1 MILLIVTGIVPSV
14 YVMLQGEV
22 PVKATLSAAVCP
34 PQIVFVPLRT
44 AVGLGF
50 TVITAL
56 PVIPAGNATHLLSFT
71 DVKLYVLLAVGN
83 TVNE

>member
-14 YVMLQGEV
+14 YVMLQGAV
-22 PVKATLSAAVCP
+22 PVKVTLSAAVCP
-34 PQIVFVPLRT
+34 LHIVFVPLST
-44 AVGLGF
+44 AVCLGF

-71 DVKLYVLLAVGN
+71 DVKVYVLLDAGD
-83 TVNE
+83 TVNV